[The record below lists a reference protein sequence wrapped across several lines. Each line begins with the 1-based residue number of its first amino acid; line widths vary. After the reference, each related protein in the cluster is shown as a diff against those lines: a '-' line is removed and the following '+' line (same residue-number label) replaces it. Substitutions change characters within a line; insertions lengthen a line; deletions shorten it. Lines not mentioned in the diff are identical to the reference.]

1 MLIIIQGLISSGK
14 DYLCKALQ
22 ENGID
27 KLVGYTTRAMRI
39 GEVNGVEYHF
49 IDKQTYHTM
58 NDAQP
63 FVATRTATVISKD
76 EDGEDSREIQFYGI
90 HTNSVDLSRHQTII
104 LDENGTNQMAEAI
117 GRDNCLVLRLVC
129 DEDVLKKRAKL
140 RGDNMLEFAERIEA
154 DKRSFT
160 GDNFDYELNTTNG
173 TAQYVDFILG
183 KLEYNL
189 VGRKEK
195 LQ

>member
-27 KLVGYTTRAMRI
+27 KLVGYTTRPMRI

-49 IDKQTYHTM
+49 ISKQTYNAMT
-58 NDAQP
+58 QP

-76 EDGEDSREIQFYGI
+76 ENGEDSRDIQFYGI
-90 HTNSVDLSRHQTII
+90 HTNSVNLSKHQTII
-104 LDENGTNQMAEAI
+104 LDENGTNQMTEAI

-129 DEDVLKKRAKL
+129 DEDILKERAKL
-140 RGDNMLEFAERIEA
+140 RGDNMLEFAERVEA
-154 DKRSFT
+154 DKRSFN

-173 TAQYVDFILG
+173 TAQYVDFIIG
-183 KLEYNL
+183 KLKGDL
-189 VGRKEK
+189 HG
-195 LQ
+195 